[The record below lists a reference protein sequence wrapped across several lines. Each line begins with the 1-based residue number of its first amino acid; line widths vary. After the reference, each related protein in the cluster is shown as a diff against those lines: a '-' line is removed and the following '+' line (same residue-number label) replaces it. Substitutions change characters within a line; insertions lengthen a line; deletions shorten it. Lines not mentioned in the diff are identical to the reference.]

1 MVTLNNVFENDNIVK
16 KETRG
21 CFTVLEHKSDRSV
34 SDKTAMQEYFKGKMG
49 LNRRQL
55 LCNLDGNAVKTQ
67 AGSMQ
72 WTAGAVESVT
82 GITGAGQFAK
92 NILKAAVTK
101 ESAVKPVYRGNGQL
115 MLEPTYRYILLEDV
129 ASWGE
134 NGIVLTDGLFLA
146 CDESVAEKV
155 VMRKNLS
162 SVFGGKGLF
171 NLSLVGKGFC
181 ALESFVPREELYEF
195 DLKDDTVKIDGN
207 MAVCWSGSLE
217 FTVERSSKSLFGSM
231 MNGEG
236 LVNVYRGT
244 GKILMAPT
252 LPGAEDEGSHAPKSN
267 DAVTKKGFFQAL
279 AKGSN

>member
-1 MVTLNNVFENDNIVK
+1 
-16 KETRG
+16 
-21 CFTVLEHKSDRSV
+21 
-34 SDKTAMQEYFKGKMG
+34 
-49 LNRRQL
+49 
-55 LCNLDGNAVKTQ
+55 
-67 AGSMQ
+67 
-72 WTAGAVESVT
+72 
-82 GITGAGQFAK
+82 
-92 NILKAAVTK
+92 
-101 ESAVKPVYRGNGQL
+101 
-115 MLEPTYRYILLEDV
+115 
-129 ASWGE
+129 
-134 NGIVLTDGLFLA
+134 
-146 CDESVAEKV
+146 
-155 VMRKNLS
+155 MRKNLS

-252 LPGAEDEGSHAPKSN
+252 LPGAEDEGSHAPKWRSQGRPRPLRRGGEGRIRLPALRMQSVEPPRPDGGQVSAPSERRVQGMPFASVVRAN
-267 DAVTKKGFFQAL
+267 ERQNRQRPPRRQA
-279 AKGSN
+279 A